1 MNLIVMTDN
10 TVTEL
15 SAADP
20 ENAAFY
26 RENGEAL
33 KAEIKKVND
42 EVAAQLKEVEG
53 KSFVIYHPSFGYFA
67 DRFGLKQLPLEIE
80 GKEPG
85 AEEMAKVVD
94 FIKQNN
100 AKAIFMQAQL
110 PAAVVKSV
118 AEETKTRVVTL
129 DPLAENVLENIKKT
143 ADEIKGALVDEK

>member
-1 MNLIVMTDN
+1 MNLVVMTDN
-10 TVTEL
+10 TVAEL

-26 RENGEAL
+26 RENGENL
-33 KAEIKKVND
+33 KKEIQKVAD
-42 EVAAQLKEVEG
+42 EVTAELKDFAG

-80 GKEPG
+80 GKEPS

-100 AKAIFMQAQL
+100 AKVIFMQAQL
-110 PAAVVKSV
+110 PDTVAKSV

-143 ADEIKGALVDEK
+143 ANEIKGALVDEK